1 MREVLHELARPRL
14 FGTAGAS
21 HVAAA
26 VRARLE
32 AAGLAVEVQEF
43 RFSTWPGRFAVPALG
58 VLLAGVFVAAAILLG
73 RGYATTAA
81 ATLAVA
87 VLVLLSVPFVA
98 GPAVDRL
105 PFGRATGMN
114 LVAKRPGHAARFL
127 IVAHRDSKSQIA
139 PLGLRILA
147 AALIGIALAGGAT
160 AAAAGATGTA
170 LPFVATGGVASLVFL
185 LCSAGNASPGALDNA
200 TGLAALLDLAG
211 SEAEGDVAFLV
222 TDAEELGLAGARAAV
237 SGWRAMEAVINVD
250 GLDDGGPLR
259 LLTGRGP
266 AATRRA
272 RPLADALT
280 RAGRERGLAVR
291 SHRVPAGLMV
301 DHLPFA
307 SAGIRALTVM
317 RGRTRALGR
326 VHRAA
331 DSADR
336 LTGEGARAVAAIVHA
351 ALETLRAAVP
361 RPPAPGPSR
370 GGGGEPDGLS

>member
-32 AAGLAVEVQEF
+32 AAGLEVEAQEF
-43 RFSTWPGRFAVPALG
+43 GFSTWPGRFAVPALG
-58 VLLAGVFVAAAILLG
+58 VLLAGVFVAALTLLS

-81 ATLAVA
+81 ATLAVT
-87 VLVLLSVPFVA
+87 VLLLLSVPFVA

-147 AALIGIALAGGAT
+147 AALIGIALTGGAT

-170 LPFVATGGVASLVFL
+170 LPFVATGALASLVFL

-211 SEAEGDVAFLV
+211 REAAGDVAFLV
-222 TDAEELGLAGARAAV
+222 TDAEEFGLAGARAAV
-237 SGWRAMEAVINVD
+237 TGWRRIEAVINLD

-259 LLTGRGP
+259 LLTGHGP

-272 RPLADALT
+272 RPLEHTLA
-280 RAGRERGLAVR
+280 RAGRELGLDVR
-291 SHRVPAGLMV
+291 SHEVPAGLML

-307 SAGIRALTVM
+307 SAGICALTVM

-326 VHRAA
+326 VHRGA
-331 DSADR
+331 DRADR
-336 LTGEGARAVAAIVHA
+336 LTGEGARAVAAIVCA
-351 ALETLRAAVP
+351 TLETLRAAVP
-361 RPPAPGPSR
+361 PPSAPGPSR
-370 GGGGEPDGLS
+370 GGVGEPDGLS